1 MRPKVNLSASECH
14 ERLPLLVGLF
24 PLCMSAH
31 KPLVVTISIAKP
43 VITVKLIG
51 SAKCLF
57 TSRAASFYLKQS
69 LLSLSVR
76 SAQDELKP
84 KKKKV

>member
-69 LLSLSVR
+69 LLSVR